1 MRNGLEK
8 LQNNINNYIDFCNL
22 IQNEYITKHQEVQ
35 KLNDIIE
42 EKQNENKELKNFLIE
57 LGKKKNVKNLKN
69 FNKDLKNK
77 IKTQKK
83 IKKEYNKVFKK
94 ITKKIKLK

>member
-1 MRNGLEK
+1 MSEQLDK
-8 LQNNINNYIDFCNL
+8 LQNNIDNYIDFCNL
-22 IQNEYITKHQEVQ
+22 IQNEYITKHEEVQ
-35 KLNDIIE
+35 KLNEITE
-42 EKQNENKELKNFLIE
+42 EKNNANKELKNFLIE

-83 IKKEYNKVFKK
+83 IKREYNKVFKK
-94 ITKKIKLK
+94 ITKKIKPK